1 MWTADRNINMENTE
15 DFKMASFF
23 LHYNK
28 YLPFGSQI
36 KIFFYQVWWQL
47 VYTNQKM
54 LALNFMYVMYVQS
67 TGVEKNRMP

>member
-15 DFKMASFF
+15 YFKMASFF
-23 LHYNK
+23 IVSTFWFADQN
-28 YLPFGSQI
+28 F
-36 KIFFYQVWWQL
+36 FFYQVWWQL